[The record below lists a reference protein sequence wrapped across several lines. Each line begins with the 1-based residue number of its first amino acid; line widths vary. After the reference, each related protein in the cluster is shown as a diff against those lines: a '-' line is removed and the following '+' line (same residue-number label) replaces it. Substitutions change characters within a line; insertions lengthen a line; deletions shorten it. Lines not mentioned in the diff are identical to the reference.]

1 MNMKWKLLMIGFCF
15 ISNFIFAQDDA
26 IKPNPFQPEIDAFAK
41 ADKINMPDEGKIL
54 FAGSSSFRLWKD
66 VNDYFPGKPILNRG
80 FGGATLLD
88 LIQYSKE
95 TIIQYHPKQIFI
107 YCGENDIADNDTVKP
122 KDVFNRFKKLYSIL
136 RTQLPAST
144 PIVFLSLKPSIA
156 RWSMHEKMAASN
168 ELIKS
173 FIKTQKNIQFL
184 DVYSAMLGAD
194 GLPLNDIFI
203 ADKLHMNAKGY
214 SIWQKLIAPLLLQ
227 GEKPV
232 LNTHSG
238 KVAGFK
244 EDVRVLS
251 KIY

>member
-1 MNMKWKLLMIGFCF
+1 MKWKLLVFGLCF
-15 ISNFIFAQDDA
+15 VANFAIAQDA
-26 IKPNPFQPEIDAFAK
+26 KQPNPFQPEIDAFAK
-41 ADKINMPDEGKIL
+41 ADKINKPDEGKIL

-95 TIIQYHPKQIFI
+95 TIIQYKPKQIFI

-194 GLPLNDIFI
+194 GQPFNDIFI

-214 SIWQKLIAPLLLQ
+214 AIWQKLISPLLLQ

-232 LNTHSG
+232 VDTHSG

-244 EDVRVLS
+244 EDERALS
-251 KIY
+251 KIF